1 LLLDLSLIYSEFGIK
16 CNLDARLDPLLE
28 KRNVLQKNFFWKLI
42 LSFFLQKSKTKEKV
56 LRLKTQK
63 SFFDLSKIFI
73 FVLQRKEKCNQLI
86 ALSAN
91 MMKRSQESLI

>member
-1 LLLDLSLIYSEFGIK
+1 
-16 CNLDARLDPLLE
+16 LE
-28 KRNVLQKNFFWKLI
+28 INFIFFCAKEQNKR
-42 LSFFLQKSKTKEKV
+42 KV